1 MLTLEFAGWFCCRLS
16 TDPDPS
22 DEPRGVSGW
31 TYAVAG
37 EPDLDRIIRFQDVP
51 VARKPGPAVGVV
63 VRGVALDGRVLQ
75 SHPLLGGRVELLD
88 EAKFEGRNGL
98 VSEDGRE
105 PMLPFHLAISG
116 DGLRISRRDPL
127 DAQDKP
133 IYEIEPQ
140 LLLRQFMEAGDP
152 PSSQQVLGAAGIA
165 DVLEHERERARELR
179 AALDAAK
186 QAGDELAQ
194 AALGKRLRE
203 LGRIE
208 PRMLISYGFRV
219 GALGGEGAVDGN
231 ADPGATLDTAQ
242 PWPFR
247 AWLGA
252 WDGDAVCGF
261 ARGRLE
267 IPTRLS

>member
-22 DEPRGVSGW
+22 
-31 TYAVAG
+31 
-37 EPDLDRIIRFQDVP
+37 
-51 VARKPGPAVGVV
+51 
-63 VRGVALDGRVLQ
+63 
-75 SHPLLGGRVELLD
+75 
-88 EAKFEGRNGL
+88 
-98 VSEDGRE
+98 
-105 PMLPFHLAISG
+105 
-116 DGLRISRRDPL
+116 
-127 DAQDKP
+127 
-133 IYEIEPQ
+133 
-140 LLLRQFMEAGDP
+140 
-152 PSSQQVLGAAGIA
+152 
-165 DVLEHERERARELR
+165 
-179 AALDAAK
+179 
-186 QAGDELAQ
+186 DELAQ

-219 GALGGEGAVDGN
+219 DALGGEGAVDGN

-252 WDGDAVCGF
+252 WDGDALCGF

-267 IPTRLS
+267 IPTR